1 MWAAAV
7 DGWINVPGCES
18 LTTDEGV
25 LYMAPKADAAARP
38 IPRLVAKSTIFSLT
52 AWNPMGKDAPYA
64 TNEAQNEYLA
74 RDLTKLRPEPR
85 AVWQAFGFHVN
96 EGWRE
101 NGFSVAFAN
110 EVDSLIGAH

>member
-64 TNEAQNEYLA
+64 CIFCPDSPMGCRLLIYQLFS
-74 RDLTKLRPEPR
+74 LT
-85 AVWQAFGFHVN
+85 
-96 EGWRE
+96 
-101 NGFSVAFAN
+101 
-110 EVDSLIGAH
+110 